1 MRILFCLS
9 QVPREPFNGFQLA
22 VHNLLDGLVDRHEV
36 RVIALEE
43 EESFAARGDGVAKTR
58 PVPSPS
64 PSLAGNLR
72 DLATSRVYRTP
83 LRAPRAART
92 LQPHLRQQ
100 LHEFRPDVVHVSH
113 GELAMVAGELTGT
126 PAVLACLDAWH
137 RNVEANL
144 AVTSGLQR
152 IYLRSKL
159 RQVRRFEA
167 SRYHRFDRVTT
178 VTTED
183 AMALREVDPRLAP
196 IAIPNGVDIGAWP
209 ARTHHR
215 PGAEILLHGAM
226 AYAPNID
233 AASFLAREILPLV
246 HRRRPD
252 AVLNL
257 VGRSPDPAV
266 RRLADLPGVRVTG
279 DVPELAPWM
288 AAARVYACPMRT
300 GTGIKNKLL
309 EALASGVPAV
319 ATPLALQG
327 VDATAERHL
336 LVASNAPDFAD
347 QIVRVLDDDDLA
359 ARLGAAGAE
368 LVRQQH
374 TWAAVADAYIG
385 VYEEAIS
392 THLDGR
398 KS

>member
-22 VHNLLDGLVDRHEV
+22 VYNLLAGLVDRHEV

-43 EESFAARGDGVAKTR
+43 GESIAARGDRLAEIR
-58 PVPSPS
+58 PVPFPV
-64 PSLAGNLR
+64 PSLAGDLR
-72 DLATSRVYRTP
+72 DLATSRAYRTP

-92 LQPHLRQQ
+92 LRPHLRQQ
-100 LHEFRPDVVHVSH
+100 LHEFQPDVVHVSH
-113 GELAMVAGELTGT
+113 GELAMMADELTGT
-126 PAVLACLDAWH
+126 PAVLACLDAAH

-144 AVTSGLQR
+144 AVASGLR
-152 IYLRSKL
+152 KIYLRSKL
-159 RQVRRFEA
+159 REVRRFEA
-167 SRYHRFDRVTT
+167 SRYRLFDRVTT
-178 VTTED
+178 VTAED

-196 IAIPNGVDIGAWP
+196 IAIPNGVDIDDWP
-209 ARTHHR
+209 AKTRHR

-226 AYAPNID
+226 GYAPNID
-233 AASFLAREILPLV
+233 AACFLAREILPLV
-246 HRRRPD
+246 HHRRPD

-266 RRLADLPGVRVTG
+266 LRLAGLSGVRVTG
-279 DVPELAPWM
+279 EVPELAPWM
-288 AAARVYACPMRT
+288 ASARVYACPMRI

-309 EALASGVPAV
+309 EALASAVPAV

-327 VDATAERHL
+327 IDATAERHL
-336 LVASNAPDFAD
+336 LVGSTAPEFAD
-347 QIVRVLDDDDLA
+347 QIVRILDDDDLA
-359 ARLGAAGAE
+359 ARLGAAGAD
-368 LVRQQH
+368 LVRKQH
-374 TWAAVADAYIG
+374 TWAAVADAYVG

-398 KS
+398 TS